1 MKKLLFIC
9 AAVILAASCNSGKH
23 YTVKGNITADIPL
36 AGRAYLFNS
45 DRENTIRDTVK
56 INEGQFVF
64 EGTVE
69 SPEMFYI
76 SLDGVDGL
84 LQIFLENDNYTIS
97 GTKDDFSNAVITGGE
112 TQTKLNRYTEAN
124 NGLVEK
130 YALNDIIKEY
140 SAEGTTEERKE
151 EINAQFE
158 EFNKESTA
166 LKDAIIAEDPVSH
179 FALMF
184 LGSEYYYIPVD
195 SLSDLVSAFKAD
207 PEFAGNRTLADIDGY
222 LQKELSLM
230 PGNKAV
236 DFTLNDPEGNPVTFS
251 EFYPKNKVT
260 MIDFW
265 ASWYGPCRAFNPTL
279 VEIYKKYQDKGFGII
294 GVSLDR
300 DRDSWLKG
308 IEDDGLTWT
317 HVSDL
322 KFWQSEVAG
331 LYNVNFIPQNTF
343 VDAEGNIIGRKVAE
357 DELEAFL
364 EEHLNK

>member
-130 YALNDIIKEY
+130 YALHRGAQGRDKRSVRGVQQGVY
-140 SAEGTTEERKE
+140 S
-151 EINAQFE
+151 
-158 EFNKESTA
+158 
-166 LKDAIIAEDPVSH
+166 
-179 FALMF
+179 
-184 LGSEYYYIPVD
+184 
-195 SLSDLVSAFKAD
+195 
-207 PEFAGNRTLADIDGY
+207 
-222 LQKELSLM
+222 
-230 PGNKAV
+230 
-236 DFTLNDPEGNPVTFS
+236 
-251 EFYPKNKVT
+251 
-260 MIDFW
+260 
-265 ASWYGPCRAFNPTL
+265 
-279 VEIYKKYQDKGFGII
+279 
-294 GVSLDR
+294 
-300 DRDSWLKG
+300 
-308 IEDDGLTWT
+308 
-317 HVSDL
+317 
-322 KFWQSEVAG
+322 
-331 LYNVNFIPQNTF
+331 PQ
-343 VDAEGNIIGRKVAE
+343 GR
-357 DELEAFL
+357 
-364 EEHLNK
+364 HHR